1 MAANAVDAERGCALS
16 AGPYAEGAQAY
27 WRNGFG
33 NPIPV
38 GQGGESEGWAWFAR
52 RKSNPVSGYTGEKHA
67 DVRVSWPD
75 LMAWTETHGRVN
87 IGLKLQHGLL
97 ALDVDG
103 YDGKVGVATLEAAEA
118 ALGPLPVTV
127 VSTSRGAMGE
137 SQRSGI
143 RLFKVP
149 VSARFQR
156 AQRVLRETY
165 GRHVDVLHAG
175 HRYAVVWPSVHPE
188 GGTYRWWW
196 SDGREI
202 EGAPSLSDVAEL
214 PEAWLHLLCDRSEA
228 PVAAVGSVPSAPAS
242 TFGFTLPSD
251 RGELRSFTMEQ
262 AQAFCAD
269 AVTALRTA
277 GHGDINRLLNDAAC
291 VFSHFVPAFW
301 SPDEVG
307 AWLLGW
313 QREAWVASGRADD
326 RDYDAARATIAS
338 GFGQTSDRWVAQLV
352 ADAPGGFAP
361 SFEEQIHSGTLGRP
375 EGGAVDPLDGLW
387 CEFLDLDGL
396 ATLRPA
402 EPLIKGLLYRE
413 TLTSITGAY
422 GSLKTFVALDI
433 ALCVASGTTWH
444 QREVRKGKVWYLLAE
459 GVSGLRDRVS
469 AWRDEWALWNDA
481 ETSPLDLSG
490 FRVLPRA
497 VQVKDDTAW
506 AMLCHLAARERPDLI
521 VVDTKAR
528 FTAGY
533 EENSASETGDVVAR
547 IDALKRLSGGTVL
560 VVHHTGWSG
569 DRMRGSSAWGGALD
583 TDILVEKTGDDS
595 APRAVVKVVKQKDA
609 EPLKPFELQTRKV
622 DLGVDVDGEIVTSL
636 AFDANPLETPG
647 ESAADFVTGALDL
660 RVEKHSEALVDLVAV
675 MESIAPADAQ
685 FGVTFVQVRDLMMVG
700 KTNLHPAVRGRV
712 SRGAHAGQRGYW
724 KVDLQQAWQYAAA
737 YGWLVLAETPSK
749 FKIIAEQNRAAELES
764 WRQRTALRVAA
775 EEADKTGQS

>member
-1 MAANAVDAERGCALS
+1 MSEQREGD
-16 AGPYAEGAQAY
+16 GPYATGAPAY

-33 NPIPV
+33 NPVPV
-38 GQGGESEGWAWFAR
+38 GRGSKAEGWGWFPG
-52 RKSNPVSGYTGEKHA
+52 RKSSPPPGYTGEKNA

-75 LMAWTETHGRVN
+75 LTAWVEQLGHVN
-87 IGLKLQHGLL
+87 VALKLQHGLIGI
-97 ALDVDG
+97 DVDDA
-103 YDGKVGVATLEAAEA
+103 YEGKTGGATLDALEAE
-118 ALGPLPVTV
+118 LGPLPQTV
-127 VSTSRGAMGE
+127 LSTSRGAPGAG
-137 SQRSGI
+137 QRSGI

-156 AQRVLRETY
+156 AQRVIRE
-165 GRHVDVLHAG
+165 GFGLHIDVLHAG
-175 HRYAVVWPSVHPE
+175 HRYVVAWPSLHPE

-196 SDGREI
+196 SDGTPIAE
-202 EGAPSLSDVAEL
+202 APALADVAEL
-214 PEAWLHLLCDRSEA
+214 PSSWLERLQDRDDPSAGGEWTDPEHPSATRDRSEF
-228 PVAAVGSVPSAPAS
+228 S
-242 TFGFTLPSD
+242 LPSD
-251 RGELRSFTMEQ
+251 RGEVRSFTRGQ
-262 AQAFCAD
+262 AETFCAD

-277 GHGDINRLLNDAAC
+277 PHGDINERLNNAAC
-291 VFSHFVPAFW
+291 VFSHFIPAFW
-301 SPDEVG
+301 SAAEVA
-307 AWLLGW
+307 AWLIEF
-313 QREAWVASGRADD
+313 QREAWVGSGQADD
-326 RDYDAARATIAS
+326 RNYDAARATIAS

-361 SFEEQIHSGTLGRP
+361 SFEEQIRSGTPERP
-375 EGGAVDPLDGLW
+375 EEGAVDPLDGLW

-402 EPLIKGLLYRE
+402 EPLVKGLLYRE

-636 AFDANPLETPG
+636 AFDANPLETPQTS
-647 ESAADFVTGALDL
+647 SAADLIAGALEIDT
-660 RVEKHSEALVDLVAV
+660 EKHPEVLADLVAV
-675 MESIAPADAQ
+675 MESLAPIGAQ
-685 FGVTFVQVRDLMMVG
+685 FGISQAEARAVMEVG
-700 KTNLHPAVRGRV
+700 RKYIHPAVRHKVPSGV
-712 SRGAHAGQRGYW
+712 YAGQRGYHGPTIR
-724 KVDLQQAWQYAAA
+724 QAFQYAAA
-737 YGWLVLAETPSK
+737 YGWIVVAETPSK
-749 FKIIAEQNRAAELES
+749 FKILPEKQRAEALES
-764 WRQRTALRVAA
+764 WRLRMAA
-775 EEADKTGQS
+775 EAAEREGAERGETGHS